1 MLMIKNLMR
10 MVFNFHLNH
19 TMHKLPRKIKN
30 WLQEKRE
37 VFSKTCFQRISEIQ
51 LRPRNV
57 LVMCWKSR
65 MLLLLCE
72 NYKHSFRGKRPL
84 KDIFISRKLPTSTLA
99 FDIGNTDSLMTVNFE
114 KKNSEER
121 NELVNLQ
128 LD

>member
-1 MLMIKNLMR
+1 
-10 MVFNFHLNH
+10 
-19 TMHKLPRKIKN
+19 
-30 WLQEKRE
+30 
-37 VFSKTCFQRISEIQ
+37 
-51 LRPRNV
+51 
-57 LVMCWKSR
+57 
-65 MLLLLCE
+65 MLLLLYE

-99 FDIGNTDSLMTVNFE
+99 FDIGNTESLMTVNFE